1 MIDLYSS
8 MDEQNRKSLDEEKI
22 HNIVFLILR
31 NMGNEDNTVRLQGL
45 RLLRLLVEDH
55 AYPLSDISNFFFT
68 ASQEL
73 IQDLNRVIRN
83 SALKLLSTIAAKVNF
98 GIISTSICTLLESTY
113 QYHEYSLRA
122 CSIAILHFISEIQES
137 SSSHSNLFSIFVSSI
152 LSLASYASSIIVF
165 SSEKI
170 SKTSIGDNSGFFST
184 YEASVDL
191 FALCSIAKSIMDTLT
206 KNNFRGIE
214 TMRQSSSHL
223 IDNLVNDLNVDRFN
237 GKTHNEIIQ
246 RMKSFSFPSLSDEVI
261 RELAEKLI
269 IEINQ
274 NDKSRFGKTLAQSSS
289 RHSLSRNASRSDLS
303 VNSSITINHQISSS
317 SHSGKDDQAYDL
329 SLSLM
334 PPQEEYDDSLDLSK
348 LSALKSTRKSF
359 VKSNSSGT
367 RADPLDLLLPNN
379 RKPATADDE
388 PGIHKDSPKHTSF
401 PFLFNS
407 SGHNLPSSREEIP
420 SSPSVAMT
428 SEESAPSQCGTPVR
442 ENFSRAANARNRRTK
457 LKTPAMIETSVSS
470 DEKNMN
476 RSPSGSGL
484 PGKYNLRVFL

>member
-8 MDEQNRKSLDEEKI
+8 MDEEDRKSLDEEKI
-22 HNIVFLILR
+22 HNIVYLILR
-31 NMGNEDNTVRLQGL
+31 NIGNEDNTVRLQGL

-137 SSSHSNLFSIFVSSI
+137 SFSHSNLFSIFISSI

-165 SSEKI
+165 SGEKI
-170 SKTSIGDNSGFFST
+170 TKTSIGDNSGFFST

-191 FALCSIAKSIMDTLT
+191 FALCSIAKSVMDALMKDTF
-206 KNNFRGIE
+206 KGIE
-214 TMRQSSSHL
+214 IMRQSSSLLL
-223 IDNLVNDLNVDRFN
+223 IDNLVNDLNIDKFN

-246 RMKSFSFPSLSDEVI
+246 RIKSFTFPSLSDEVI
-261 RELAEKLI
+261 HELAEKLI

-274 NDKSRFGKTLAQSSS
+274 NDKNRFGKSLGHSSS

-303 VNSSITINHQISSS
+303 VNSSFTINQQASQSA
-317 SHSGKDDQAYDL
+317 SHSGKDQGIAL

-334 PPQEEYDDSLDLSK
+334 PPQDEDYNDSMDLSK
-348 LSALKSTRKSF
+348 LSSLKSTRKSF

-367 RADPLDLLLPNN
+367 RTDPLDLLTPI
-379 RKPATADDE
+379 RKPATAEYE
-388 PGIHKDSPKHTSF
+388 PSGFEDSPKHTSF
-401 PFLFNS
+401 PYLFNS
-407 SGHNLPSSREEIP
+407 SLQNVPPSREEMT

-428 SEESAPSQCGTPVR
+428 TEESPPSQCGTPVVR
-442 ENFSRAANARNRRTK
+442 ENFSRAANARNRRSK
-457 LKTPAMIETSVSS
+457 LKAPVVIETSVSS
-470 DEKNMN
+470 DEKNLN
-476 RSPSGSGL
+476 RTPSGNGL
-484 PGKYNLRVFL
+484 PGR